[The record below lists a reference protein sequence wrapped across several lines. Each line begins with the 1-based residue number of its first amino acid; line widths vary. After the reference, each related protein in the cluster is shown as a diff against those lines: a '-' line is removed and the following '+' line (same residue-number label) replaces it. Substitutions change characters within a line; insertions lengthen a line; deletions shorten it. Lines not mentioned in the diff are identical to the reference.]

1 MLKTKDDIDKFC
13 QDNINIKLPNDGP
26 LWRIYM
32 QEIEQDSKPMAIII
46 WKSHHSF
53 CDGVSVMS
61 LQLSMSAEYDRSYF
75 VPSSNLTFIQKMLLR
90 ISVPLS
96 LPHIIKTNFLN
107 RHDNN
112 KLTQKKG

>member
-1 MLKTKDDIDKFC
+1 
-13 QDNINIKLPNDGP
+13 
-26 LWRIYM
+26 
-32 QEIEQDSKPMAIII
+32 MAVII

-75 VPSSNLTFIQKMLLR
+75 VPTFDLTFFQKMLLR

-107 RHDNN
+107 KCDNN
-112 KLTQKKG
+112 KLTQKKRQITG

>member
-32 QEIEQDSKPMAIII
+32 QEIEQDGKQMAIII

-75 VPSSNLTFIQKMLLR
+75 VASSNLTFIQKMLLR

-96 LPHIIKTNFLN
+96 LPHII
-107 RHDNN
+107 
-112 KLTQKKG
+112 